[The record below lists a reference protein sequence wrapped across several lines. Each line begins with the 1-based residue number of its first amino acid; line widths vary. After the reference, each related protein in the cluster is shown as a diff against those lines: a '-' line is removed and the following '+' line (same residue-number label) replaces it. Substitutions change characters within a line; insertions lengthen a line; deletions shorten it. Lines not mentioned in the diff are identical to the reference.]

1 MRILVADTFPQESRE
16 GLIRR
21 GHECHYEPA
30 TTSDQLPSALT
41 GFDAVIVRSTKVTAE
56 AFEAADSLRLVIR
69 AGSGTN
75 TIDCHAANLHGVYVC
90 NVPGRNAAAVAE
102 LTLGLLLAIDRR
114 IPDNVADLRQGRWN
128 KSDYSR
134 ARGILGRKV
143 GILGLGQIGL
153 AFAERVAA
161 FGAEVYAVAK
171 EGRDE
176 RTLERTRR
184 IGITFV
190 DSPETLAATCD
201 VLSVHVPANAGTRG
215 LVGRSLLDALQPGA
229 IVLNTAR
236 GDVLD
241 EDALLDAMD
250 TKDVRAGLDVFS
262 GEPATGAGTFDSTL
276 TRHPNVYGTHHIGA
290 STEQAQQAVADGVVE
305 IVDAFDAG
313 TVLNC
318 VSHPSGE
325 VTELHPGGVS

>member
-1 MRILVADTFPQESRE
+1 MRILVADTFPQESQAA
-16 GLIRR
+16 LTRR
-21 GHECHYEPA
+21 GHECHYAPT

-41 GFDAVIVRSTKVTAE
+41 GFDAVIVRSTKATAD

-75 TIDCHAANLHGVYVC
+75 TIDCDAARQHGVYVC

-102 LTLGLLLAIDRR
+102 LTLGLLLSIDRR

-128 KSDYSR
+128 KAEYSR
-134 ARGILGRKV
+134 AHGILGRSV
-143 GILGLGQIGL
+143 GVLGLGQIGL
-153 AFAERVAA
+153 AFAERVTAL
-161 FGAEVYAVAK
+161 GTEVYTVAK
-171 EGRDE
+171 EGRDDH
-176 RTLERTRR
+176 TLERARR

-201 VLSVHVPANAGTRG
+201 VLSVHVPANAHTRG
-215 LVGRSLLDALQPGA
+215 LVGPGVLDALQPGA
-229 IVLNTAR
+229 IVLNTSR
-236 GDVLD
+236 GDVVD

-250 TKDVRAGLDVFS
+250 TKNVRAGLDVFN
-262 GEPATGAGTFDSTL
+262 GEPATGTTTFDSAL
-276 TRHPNVYGTHHIGA
+276 AQHPNTYGTHHIGA

-313 TVLNC
+313 TLLHC
-318 VSHPSGE
+318 VTHDASMAA
-325 VTELHPGGVS
+325 LHPDGVS

>member
-16 GLIRR
+16 ALTRR
-21 GHECHYEPA
+21 GHECHYEPT

-41 GFDAVIVRSTKVTAE
+41 GVDAVIVRSTKVTAD

-75 TIDCHAANLHGVYVC
+75 TIDCHTARLHGVDVC

-114 IPDNVADLRQGRWN
+114 IPDNVAELRQGQWN
-128 KSDYSR
+128 KKEYSQ
-134 ARGILGRKV
+134 ARGIMGRRV
-143 GILGLGQIGL
+143 GVLGLGQIGL

-161 FGAEVYAVAK
+161 LGTDVYSVAK

-176 RTLERTRR
+176 HTLERARR

-190 DSPETLAATCD
+190 DSPRTLAATCD
-201 VLSVHVPANAGTRG
+201 VLSVHVPANSHTRG
-215 LVGRSLLDALQPGA
+215 LVGRDLLDALQPGA
-229 IVLNTAR
+229 IVLNTSR
-236 GDVLD
+236 GDVFD
-241 EDALLDAMD
+241 EDALREAME
-250 TKDVRAGLDVFS
+250 TKGVRAGLDVFN
-262 GEPATGAGTFDSTL
+262 GEPATGTGAFDSPL
-276 TRHPNVYGTHHIGA
+276 ARHPNTYGTHHIGA

-305 IVDAFDAG
+305 IIDEFEAG
-313 TVLNC
+313 SALHCVNHDPAVAALN
-318 VSHPSGE
+318 PD
-325 VTELHPGGVS
+325 GVS